1 MEILLEKEGVVIVVA
16 EEVIVVDLEVV
27 VIEVETVAEDEIE
40 VEVKIAG
47 VIVEVVDGKVESLT
61 VAQIETLL
69 QVVKAKEVIYVIIA
83 TNQVTLLE
91 IARTK
96 H

>member
-1 MEILLEKEGVVIVVA
+1 M
-16 EEVIVVDLEVV
+16 
-27 VIEVETVAEDEIE
+27 
-40 VEVKIAG
+40 
-47 VIVEVVDGKVESLT
+47 IVEVVDGKVESLT

-69 QVVKAKEVIYVIIA
+69 QVEKAKEVIYVIIA

-91 IARTK
+91 IVRTK